1 LSWSRRRIFIELG
14 KTGTN
19 LAATS
24 RADVVRLAARAH
36 ERDRYLSA
44 LLAPRAVRD
53 DLIALAAF
61 AGEIARIPA
70 VVHEPLVGEIRFQWW
85 RDALEALGRGEK
97 SGHPIADAVGAAR
110 MRHRLPQGLLHGV
123 IDAHTVG
130 LYEEPLPDDPA
141 LWSFLAKT
149 EGAMFGLGL
158 SILGRN
164 DASFQRAADAAGRAY
179 GLARV
184 LVELPALWSQGR
196 TLLPESRLHAAGL
209 SLADAK
215 AGAAAARLRPVVR
228 DLAEEAREQLAKAR
242 EGWRR
247 LAVAGRAAL
256 LPLALVEP
264 YLRALERPGR
274 DLLREPV
281 DILPLRRV
289 WQLWWARRSGSL

>member
-1 LSWSRRRIFIELG
+1 
-14 KTGTN
+14 
-19 LAATS
+19 
-24 RADVVRLAARAH
+24 V
-36 ERDRYLSA
+36 
-44 LLAPRAVRD
+44 
-53 DLIALAAF
+53 
-61 AGEIARIPA
+61 
-70 VVHEPLVGEIRFQWW
+70 
-85 RDALEALGRGEK
+85 
-97 SGHPIADAVGAAR
+97 ADAVGAAQT
-110 MRHRLPQGLLHGV
+110 RHRLPKSLLDGI

-141 LWSFLAKT
+141 MWSFLAKT

-158 SILGRN
+158 RILGRC
-164 DASFQRAADAAGRAY
+164 DATSQKAADAAGRAY

-228 DLAEEAREQLAKAR
+228 DLAEEARRQLGQAR
-242 EGWRR
+242 DGWRH
-247 LAVAGRAAL
+247 LIAGERTAL

-264 YLRALERPGR
+264 YLRALERRGR
-274 DLLREPV
+274 DLLRDPI